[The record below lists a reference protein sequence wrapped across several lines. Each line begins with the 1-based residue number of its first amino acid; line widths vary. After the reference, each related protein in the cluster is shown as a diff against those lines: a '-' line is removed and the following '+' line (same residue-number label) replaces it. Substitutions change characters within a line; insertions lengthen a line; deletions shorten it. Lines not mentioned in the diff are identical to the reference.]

1 MKKIVYT
8 FAAAALI
15 LAAGCASQKKTAVQL
30 PAFDAEGHRGCRGI
44 MPENTIPAMLHALD
58 LNITTLEMD
67 AVITSDNQVILS
79 HEPFF
84 NHTITTKPDGNFVSK
99 EEEKELNIFKMT
111 YAETQRFDVGLKP
124 NPGFP
129 KQQKMAATKPLLS
142 EVIAQVEAAVKQKG
156 RKAVFYNIET
166 KCQPA
171 SDNIYHPAPE
181 AFVDLLMAVINKAG
195 IADRVIIQ
203 SFDFRTLKVMHA
215 KYPNVMTAAL
225 VEGVSK
231 RSMQQQLDELGFT
244 PTIYSPYFPSVKKGM
259 VDEAHQRNMK
269 IVPWT
274 VNDKEGIDKL
284 KALGVDGII
293 SDYPDLF

>member
-8 FAAAALI
+8 FVAGALL
-15 LAAGCASQKKTAVQL
+15 LAACTTQKKATVQL

-44 MPENTIPAMLHALD
+44 MPENTIPAMLHALN

-67 AVITSDNQVILS
+67 AVITKDKQVILS

-84 NHTITTKPDGNFVSK
+84 NHHITTKPDGSLVS
-99 EEEKELNIFKMT
+99 EAEEKSLNIFQMS
-111 YAETQRFDVGLKP
+111 YAETQRYDVGLKP
-124 NPGFP
+124 NPAFP

-142 EVIAQVEAAVKQKG
+142 ELIEKVESAVKQKG
-156 RKAVFYNIET
+156 RKPVFYNIET
-166 KCQPA
+166 KTQPA
-171 SDNIYHPAPE
+171 GDNIYHPAPE
-181 AFVDLLMAVINKAG
+181 EFVDLLMGVINKAG
-195 IADRVIIQ
+195 IAHRVIIQ
-203 SFDFRTLKVMHA
+203 SFDFRTLKVLHA
-215 KYPNVMTAAL
+215 KYPAVMTAAL

-244 PTIYSPYFPSVKKGM
+244 PTIYSPYFVSVNKAM
-259 VDEAHQRNMK
+259 VDEAHLLNMK

-274 VNDKEGIDKL
+274 VNDKAGIDKL

>member
-1 MKKIVYT
+1 MKKIVYI
-8 FAAAALI
+8 FATGILL
-15 LAAGCASQKKTAVQL
+15 LAACVSQKKATVQL
-30 PAFDAEGHRGCRGI
+30 PSFDAEGHRGCRGI

-67 AVITSDNQVILS
+67 AVITKDKQVILS

-84 NHTITTKPDGNFVSK
+84 NHHITTKPDGSLVSDK
-99 EEEKELNIFKMT
+99 EEKGLNIFHMT
-111 YAETQRFDVGLKP
+111 YEETQRYDVGLKP
-124 NPGFP
+124 NPAFP

-142 EVIAQVEAAVKQKG
+142 EVIEKVEAAVKQKG
-156 RKAVFYNIET
+156 RKPVFYNIET
-166 KCQPA
+166 KSQPA
-171 SDNIYHPAPE
+171 TDNVYHPAPE
-181 AFVDLLMAVINKAG
+181 EFVDLLMDVINKAS

-203 SFDFRTLKVMHA
+203 SFDFRTLKVLHA
-215 KYPNVMTAAL
+215 KYPAMMTAAL
-225 VEGVSK
+225 VEGHDK

-244 PTIYSPYFPSVKKGM
+244 PTIYSPHHSLVNKAF
-259 VDEAHQRNMK
+259 VDEVHQRNMK

-274 VNDKEGIDKL
+274 VNDKAGIDQL

>member
-8 FAAAALI
+8 FATGAL
-15 LAAGCASQKKTAVQL
+15 LLTACVTQKKSTVQL
-30 PAFDAEGHRGCRGI
+30 PSFDAEGHRGCRGI

-67 AVITSDNQVILS
+67 AVITKDSQVILS

-84 NHTITTKPDGNFVSK
+84 NHHISTKPDGSPVSEK
-99 EEEKELNIFKMT
+99 EEKELNIFRMT
-111 YAETQRFDVGLKP
+111 YTETQRYDVGLKP

-142 EVIAQVEAAVKQKG
+142 EVIAQVEAAVKAKG
-156 RKAVFYNIET
+156 RKPVFYNIET

-171 SDNIYHPAPE
+171 YDNIYHPAPE
-181 AFVDLLMAVINKAG
+181 SFVDLLMGVINKAG

-203 SFDFRTLKVMHA
+203 SFDFRTLKVLHA
-215 KYPNVMTAAL
+215 KYPQVMTAAL

-244 PTIYSPYFPSVKKGM
+244 PTIYSPHFSGVNKAM
-259 VDEAHQRNMK
+259 VDEAHQRKMK

-274 VNDKEGIDKL
+274 VNDKVGIEKL

>member
-1 MKKIVYT
+1 MKKIVYI
-8 FAAAALI
+8 FATGALL
-15 LAAGCASQKKTAVQL
+15 LAACATQKRTTVQL
-30 PAFDAEGHRGCRGI
+30 PSFDAEGHRGCRGI

-67 AVITSDNQVILS
+67 AVITKDSQVILS

-84 NHTITTKPDGNFVSK
+84 NHHITTKPDGSLVSEK
-99 EEEKELNIFKMT
+99 EEKELNIFQMT
-111 YAETQRFDVGLKP
+111 YAETQRYDVGLKP
-124 NPGFP
+124 NPAFP
-129 KQQKMAATKPLLS
+129 KQQKMGATKPLLS
-142 EVIAQVEAAVKQKG
+142 EVIAQVEAAVKAKG
-156 RKAVFYNIET
+156 RNPVFYNIET
-166 KCQPA
+166 KSQPQY
-171 SDNIYHPAPE
+171 DNRYHPAPE
-181 AFVDLLMAVINKAG
+181 AFVDLLMGVINKAG

-203 SFDFRTLKVMHA
+203 SFDFRTLKVLHA
-215 KYPNVMTAAL
+215 KYPEVMTAAL

-244 PTIYSPYFPSVKKGM
+244 PTIYSPHHSSVNKAM
-259 VDEAHQRNMK
+259 VDEAHQHKMK

-274 VNDKEGIDKL
+274 VNDKAGIDKL

>member
-8 FAAAALI
+8 FATVALM
-15 LAAGCASQKKTAVQL
+15 LAAGCASQKNSTVQL

-67 AVITSDNQVILS
+67 AVITSDKQVILS

-84 NHTITTKPDGNFVSK
+84 NHTITTKPDGAFVTK
-99 EEEKELNIFKMT
+99 EEEKELNIYKMT

-129 KQQKMAATKPLLS
+129 KQKKMAATKPLLS

-203 SFDFRTLKVMHA
+203 SFDFRTLKVLHA
-215 KYPNVMTAAL
+215 KYPKVMTAAL

-231 RSMQQQLDELGFT
+231 RSMQEQLNELGFT
-244 PTIYSPYFPSVKKGM
+244 PTIYSPYFPGVNKAM

-274 VNDKEGIDKL
+274 VNDKEGIEKL

>member
-1 MKKIVYT
+1 MKKIVYSFAT
-8 FAAAALI
+8 AAVLLAAA
-15 LAAGCASQKKTAVQL
+15 CATQKKTTVEL
-30 PAFDAEGHRGCRGI
+30 PSLDAEAHRGGRGLW
-44 MPENTIPAMLHALD
+44 PENTIPAMLNALD

-84 NHTITTKPDGNFVSK
+84 NHHITTKPDGTLVT
-99 EEEKELNIFKMT
+99 ETEEKSLNIFKMT
-111 YAETQRFDVGLKP
+111 YAETQRYDVGQKP
-124 NPGFP
+124 NPAFP

-142 EVIAQVEAAVKQKG
+142 EVIAQVEAAVNQKG
-156 RKAVFYNIET
+156 RKPVFYNIET

-171 SDNIYHPAPE
+171 TDNLYHPAPE

-195 IADRVIIQ
+195 ITDRVIIQ
-203 SFDFRTLKVMHA
+203 SFDFRTLKVLHS
-215 KYPNVMTAAL
+215 KYPKVMTSAL

-244 PTIYSPYFPSVKKGM
+244 PNFYSPYFPSVTKEM
-259 VDEAHQRNMK
+259 VEEAHNRGMK

-274 VNDKEGIDKL
+274 VNDKAGIEKL